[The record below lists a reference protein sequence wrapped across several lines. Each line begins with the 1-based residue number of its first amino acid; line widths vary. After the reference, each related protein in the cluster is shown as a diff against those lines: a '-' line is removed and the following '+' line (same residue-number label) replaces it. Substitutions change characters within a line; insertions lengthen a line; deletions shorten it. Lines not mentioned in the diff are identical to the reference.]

1 PIHIPFTWHNIT
13 LHTTHPTTLRAHLT
27 TTTPTTMEITLTD
40 LTGAPVAHIGELV
53 TRPVTMKQLAAAT
66 RPGAAAG
73 LHVVEWVPSP
83 LPDSPAPLGPVSV
96 IGPDPLGLY
105 DMVRG
110 AADGAESCTAYAT
123 LAALRDAID
132 DGASVPA
139 HVLVTCTS
147 DGNGEGAGRGE
158 GEGDSH
164 QDVPEAVRAVLLR
177 TTACVQEWLADERF
191 ADAQL
196 VVVTHNAVATRP
208 GPEIRDLAAA
218 PVWGLIRSA
227 RAENPDRFA
236 LLDLDDSVSSGAA
249 PSAPSDEPSDEPFDE
264 LSAPL
269 SDARPAV
276 LPGILSARLPEA
288 AVRDGGVHVPRL
300 ARAADASGV
309 LVPPAD
315 CASWRLDVTSKGTLG
330 NLGLLPHPEGER
342 PLEAHEIRVAMR
354 AGGLNFR
361 DVMVGLG
368 MYPGDDAR
376 IGGEGSGVV
385 LEVGPD
391 VTSVAVGDRVMGL
404 FPSGG
409 LGPVGVT
416 DHRWVAR
423 IPRGLTFNEAAVLPV
438 VFLTAYYGLVD
449 LAGLRA
455 GERLLVHSA
464 AGGVGMAALQIARHL
479 GAEVYGTASP
489 GKWDTLRKLG
499 FDDTH
504 LANSRTTDFETQ
516 FLTTTD
522 GHGMD
527 VVLDSLAKEFV
538 DASLRLLPHGG
549 RFLEIGKT
557 DIRDAEEVAEEYPG
571 VAYRAFDLMEA
582 EPDRIQEIW
591 ADLVTLFE
599 AGTLT
604 PPPITAWD
612 ISHAPDAL
620 RYLSQAQQTGKT
632 LLTLPRGLDPEG
644 TVLITG
650 ATGTLGSLL
659 ARHLVT
665 HHHARHLLLTSRS
678 GPHAPGATQLTDEL
692 TNLGATITLTAC

>member
-1 PIHIPFTWHNIT
+1 HIPFTWNNIT

-66 RPGAAAG
+66 RAATRPTAATG

-123 LAALRDAID
+123 LAALREAID

-147 DGNGEGAGRGE
+147 DGDGTGNGNGTGTGN
-158 GEGDSH
+158 GNGNGNGDQDENRNRDGDGNGNGH
-164 QDVPEAVRAVLLR
+164 QDVPDAVRAVLLR

-191 ADAQL
+191 TDAQL
-196 VVVTHNAVATRP
+196 VVVTRNAVATRP

-236 LLDLDDSVSSGAA
+236 LLDLDDSVSSGTA
-249 PSAPSDEPSDEPFDE
+249 PSAPSGTPSDKQSDE
-264 LSAPL
+264 QPGAP
-269 SDARPAV
+269 SDAPPAV

-342 PLEAHEIRVAMR
+342 PLEAHEIRVSMR

-385 LEVGPD
+385 LEVGSG
-391 VTSVAVGDRVMGL
+391 VASVAVGDRVMGL

-423 IPRGLTFNEAAVLPV
+423 IPQGLTFNEAAVLPV

-464 AGGVGMAALQIARHL
+464 AGGVGMAALQLARHL
-479 GAEVYGTASP
+479 GAEVYGTAGL
-489 GKWDTLRKLG
+489 GKWDTLRRLG
-499 FDDTH
+499 LDDEH

-516 FLTTTD
+516 FLTTT
-522 GHGMD
+522 
-527 VVLDSLAKEFV
+527 
-538 DASLRLLPHGG
+538 
-549 RFLEIGKT
+549 
-557 DIRDAEEVAEEYPG
+557 
-571 VAYRAFDLMEA
+571 
-582 EPDRIQEIW
+582 
-591 ADLVTLFE
+591 
-599 AGTLT
+599 
-604 PPPITAWD
+604 
-612 ISHAPDAL
+612 
-620 RYLSQAQQTGKT
+620 
-632 LLTLPRGLDPEG
+632 
-644 TVLITG
+644 
-650 ATGTLGSLL
+650 
-659 ARHLVT
+659 
-665 HHHARHLLLTSRS
+665 
-678 GPHAPGATQLTDEL
+678 
-692 TNLGATITLTAC
+692 

>member
-1 PIHIPFTWHNIT
+1 PDTPTQIHIPFAWNNIT
-13 LHTTHPTTLRAHLT
+13 LHATHPTTLRAHLT
-27 TTTPTTMEITLTD
+27 TTTPTSMEITLTD
-40 LTGAPVAHIGELV
+40 RTGAPVAHIGELV
-53 TRPVTMKQLAAAT
+53 TRPITLDQLSAAAAPAAAT
-66 RPGAAAG
+66 G
-73 LHVVEWVPSP
+73 LHVVEWVPTPPSGSP
-83 LPDSPAPLGPVSV
+83 SPLGPVSV

-105 DMVRG
+105 DMVRD
-110 AADGAESCTAYAT
+110 AAGEAEAESCTAYDT
-123 LAALRDAID
+123 LAALREAV
-132 DGASVPA
+132 DGGACVPA
-139 HVLVTCTS
+139 RVLVTCVG
-147 DGNGEGAGRGE
+147 DGDG
-158 GEGDSH
+158 H
-164 QDVPEAVRAVLLR
+164 QEIPDAVRSVLGR
-177 TTACVQEWLADERF
+177 ATECVQEWLADERF

-196 VVVTHNAVATRP
+196 VVVTRNAVATRP

-218 PVWGLIRSA
+218 PVWGLVRSA
-227 RAENPDRFA
+227 RTENPDRFA
-236 LLDLDDSVSSGAA
+236 LLDLDGSVASDTSAA
-249 PSAPSDEPSDEPFDE
+249 AQSDV
-264 LSAPL
+264 LSE
-269 SDARPAV
+269 V
-276 LPGILSARLPEA
+276 LSARLPEA

-300 ARAADASGV
+300 TRAADASGV

-376 IGGEGSGVV
+376 IGGEGAGVV
-385 LEVGPD
+385 VEVGAE
-391 VTSVAVGDRVMGL
+391 VTSIAQGDRVMGL

-409 LGPVGVT
+409 LGPLGVT
-416 DHRWVAR
+416 DHRWAAR
-423 IPRGLTFNEAAVLPV
+423 IPRGMTFNEAAVVPV

-464 AGGVGMAALQIARHL
+464 AGGVGMAAHQIARHL
-479 GAEVYGTASP
+479 GADVYGTAST
-489 GKWDTLRKLG
+489 GKWDTLRGLG

-504 LANSRTTDFETQ
+504 LGNSRTTEFEAR
-516 FLTTTD
+516 FLTATD

-557 DIRDAEEVAEEYPG
+557 DIRDRDQIAQQYPG
-571 VAYRAFDLMEA
+571 VAYQAFDLMEA
-582 EPDRIQEIW
+582 GPDRIQEIW
-591 ADLVTLFE
+591 AELVALFE
-599 AGTLT
+599 AGALA

-659 ARHLVT
+659 AHHLVT
-665 HHHARHLLLTSRS
+665 
-678 GPHAPGATQLTDEL
+678 
-692 TNLGATITLTAC
+692 

>member
-1 PIHIPFTWHNIT
+1 HIPFTWNNIT

-66 RPGAAAG
+66 RAATRPTAATG

-96 IGPDPLGLY
+96 IGSDPLGLY

-123 LAALRDAID
+123 LAALREAID

-147 DGNGEGAGRGE
+147 DRDGNRHQDEN
-158 GEGDSH
+158 GDEH
-164 QDVPEAVRAVLLR
+164 QDVPDAVRAVLLR

-249 PSAPSDEPSDEPFDE
+249 PSAPSGTPSAKQSDEQPGAPSD
-264 LSAPL
+264 AP
-269 SDARPAV
+269 SAV

-342 PLEAHEIRVAMR
+342 PLEAHEIRVSMR

-376 IGGEGSGVV
+376 IGGEGAGVV

-423 IPRGLTFNEAAVLPV
+423 IPQGLTFNEAAVLPV

-464 AGGVGMAALQIARHL
+464 AGGVGMAALQIA
-479 GAEVYGTASP
+479 
-489 GKWDTLRKLG
+489 
-499 FDDTH
+499 
-504 LANSRTTDFETQ
+504 
-516 FLTTTD
+516 
-522 GHGMD
+522 
-527 VVLDSLAKEFV
+527 
-538 DASLRLLPHGG
+538 
-549 RFLEIGKT
+549 
-557 DIRDAEEVAEEYPG
+557 
-571 VAYRAFDLMEA
+571 
-582 EPDRIQEIW
+582 
-591 ADLVTLFE
+591 
-599 AGTLT
+599 
-604 PPPITAWD
+604 
-612 ISHAPDAL
+612 
-620 RYLSQAQQTGKT
+620 
-632 LLTLPRGLDPEG
+632 
-644 TVLITG
+644 
-650 ATGTLGSLL
+650 
-659 ARHLVT
+659 
-665 HHHARHLLLTSRS
+665 
-678 GPHAPGATQLTDEL
+678 
-692 TNLGATITLTAC
+692 